1 MARGLKRQT
10 TTIMTSRR
18 DKTLALAVGG
28 AIALGALIALIIFLT
43 GGSGE
48 TTTTTVNSDR
58 VPALGRPIGGSTSAR
73 PQPPANAGAAAAAR
87 AFFGSYLAVSYGR
100 AKPEQLRN
108 ATAALRETLRD
119 QNARVPVGV
128 EDLRPRIVSVR
139 LEAIG
144 DGRVRATGTVEDG
157 DVAPYPLF
165 ATLARIGERWV
176 AVSVGG

>member
-1 MARGLKRQT
+1 
-10 TTIMTSRR
+10 MTGRR
-18 DKTLALAVGG
+18 DKTLVLAVGA
-28 AIALGALIALIIFLT
+28 AIALAAVIVLIVFLAGDRGA
-43 GGSGE
+43 
-48 TTTTTVNSDR
+48 TTTTVSSDR
-58 VPALGRPIGGSTSAR
+58 APALGRPIGGSASAR
-73 PQPPANAGAAAAAR
+73 PQRAANAGADAAAR
-87 AFFGSYLAVSYGR
+87 AFFRSYLAISYGR

-144 DGRVRATGTVEDG
+144 DGRVRATGTVDDG

>member
-1 MARGLKRQT
+1 
-10 TTIMTSRR
+10 MTGRR
-18 DKTLALAVGG
+18 DKTLVLAVGG
-28 AIALGALIALIIFLT
+28 AIALAAVIVLIVFLA
-43 GGSGE
+43 GDRGE
-48 TTTTTVNSDR
+48 STTSVSSDPA
-58 VPALGRPIGGSTSAR
+58 PALGRPIGGSASAR
-73 PQPPANAGAAAAAR
+73 PEPLANAGASTAAR
-87 AFFGSYLAVSYGR
+87 AFFRSYLAVSYGR